1 MGTMYKI
8 TTDNTADMPYTF
20 YKENDVDFLFLPYT
34 LEGKQYRRK
43 NELPVKEFYSRMR
56 NGSMP
61 TTSQYNVDDACK
73 LWEPYL
79 KQGIDILHI
88 AFSSGL
94 SGSYNS
100 SRLAAEQLREQY
112 PERKILVVDSL
123 CASMGEG
130 MLLWYGIKLKKE
142 GKSIEEVAS
151 WLEHNKLH
159 LCHVFT
165 VADLFHLYRG
175 GRVSKATAILGTMIN
190 IKPMLH
196 VDNAGHLINLSKVRG
211 RKRSILKLAD
221 MMEERIGTYRDK
233 NPIFMISHGDCEEE
247 AVMLKQE
254 VNKRYPGSEVMINH
268 VGATIGAH
276 SGPGTMALF
285 FLGDYR

>member
-1 MGTMYKI
+1 MDRMYKI
-8 TTDNTADMPYTF
+8 TTDNTADLPYSF
-20 YKENDVDFLFLPYT
+20 YKEHDIDFLFVPYT
-34 LEGKQYRRK
+34 LEDKQYTLE
-43 NELPVKEFYSRMR
+43 NELPVAEFYDRMR

-61 TTSQYNVDDACK
+61 TTSQYNAEDAAG

-79 KQGIDILHI
+79 KQGVDILHI

-100 SRLAAEQLREQY
+100 ARLAAEDMREKY
-112 PERKILVVDSL
+112 PERKITVVDSL
-123 CASMGEG
+123 SASLGEG
-130 MLLWYGIKLKKE
+130 LLVWYAAKLKKE
-142 GKSIEEVAS
+142 GKTMEELTS
-151 WLEHNKLH
+151 WLEENKLH

-165 VADLFHLYRG
+165 VNDLFHLYRG

-196 VDNAGHLINLSKVRG
+196 VDNEGHLISLSKVRG
-211 RKRSILKLAD
+211 RKHSIIKLAD
-221 MMEERIGTYRDK
+221 MMDERIGSYKDK
-233 NPIFMISHGDCEEE
+233 NPIMMISHGDCADE
-247 AVMLKQE
+247 AENLKQE
-254 VNKRYPGSEVMINH
+254 VLKRYPGTEILINH

-285 FLGDYR
+285 FLGDFR

>member
-1 MGTMYKI
+1 MTAMYKI
-8 TTDNTADMPYTF
+8 TTDNTADLPYSF
-20 YKENDVDFLFLPYT
+20 YKENDIDFLFLRYT
-34 LEGKQYRRK
+34 MEDEEYNLET
-43 NELPVKEFYSRMR
+43 ELPVSEFYDRMR

-61 TTSQYNVDDACK
+61 TTSQYNTEDAAG

-79 KQGIDILHI
+79 KQGMDILHI

-100 SRLAAEQLREQY
+100 ARLAAEELREKY
-112 PERKILVVDSL
+112 PERKIIVLDTLSASL
-123 CASMGEG
+123 GEG
-130 MLLWYGIKLKKE
+130 MLVWYAARMKKE
-142 GKSIEEVAS
+142 GKTIDEVAS
-151 WLEHNKLH
+151 WLEENKLH

-165 VADLFHLYRG
+165 VDDLFHLYRG

-196 VDNAGHLINLSKVRG
+196 VDNEGHLINLSKVRG
-211 RKRSILKLAD
+211 RKRSIIKLAD
-221 MMEERIGTYRDK
+221 MMDERIGSYKDK
-233 NPIFMISHGDCEEE
+233 NPIMMISHGDCADE
-247 AVMLKQE
+247 AEVLKQE
-254 VNKRYPGSEVMINH
+254 VLKRYPGTEILINY

-285 FLGDYR
+285 FLGEYR